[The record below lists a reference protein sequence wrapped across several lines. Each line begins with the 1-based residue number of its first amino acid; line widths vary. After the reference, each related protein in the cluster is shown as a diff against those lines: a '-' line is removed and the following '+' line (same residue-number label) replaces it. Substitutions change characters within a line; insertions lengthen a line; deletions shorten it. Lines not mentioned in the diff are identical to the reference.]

1 MQVIPIQTRIYQE
14 NENIVDFIIEHI
26 PSLAEETVLVIT
38 SKIVALGEGRV
49 HTIKSKEEKIALIK
63 AESDQAVETKWV
75 WLTVKDGQVYAAAGI
90 DESNVGDQ
98 VCVLLPEDSY
108 AAAAA
113 IRTRLM
119 EHYGLKTLGV
129 LITDSRTVPLRSG
142 TTGISLGYA
151 GFEGLRDYR
160 GLPDIYDRPFKVS
173 QTNVADGLAAAAVF
187 IMGEGSERQPLAT
200 VTDARVVFT
209 DRVIKKEEIQIP
221 LEDDLYLPF
230 FKEFEF

>member
-1 MQVIPIQTRIYQE
+1 
-14 NENIVDFIIEHI
+14 
-26 PSLAEETVLVIT
+26 
-38 SKIVALGEGRV
+38 
-49 HTIKSKEEKIALIK
+49 
-63 AESDQAVETKWV
+63 
-75 WLTVKDGQVYAAAGI
+75 
-90 DESNVGDQ
+90 
-98 VCVLLPEDSY
+98 
-108 AAAAA
+108 
-113 IRTRLM
+113 M
-119 EHYGLKTLGV
+119 EHYGIKTLGV

-209 DRVIKKEEIQIP
+209 DRAIKKEEIQIP